1 MALPIKL
8 NPQLSQATI
17 IEKRDIVTIA
27 CHGFS
32 GLDNPERPSINLRT
46 GGELA
51 RI

>member
-1 MALPIKL
+1 MALAIKL
-8 NPQLSQATI
+8 VPQLNHATI

-32 GLDNPERPSINLRT
+32 GLDQPEIPSISRRT
-46 GGELA
+46 GGEQA